1 MPKVAIKFHS
11 TTFLVTFLSFFY
23 ECTASFARKLLSL
36 HFKLNDMK
44 KVMAGALASMMVL
57 AMSGQQALW
66 GGGKSSPQVN
76 DDNTVTFSIK
86 APMAQRVEV
95 QLDYGVLWP
104 LERDTA
110 GVWTYTTGT
119 LAPDL
124 YLYNFVVDGV
134 KTLDPSNVYTMR
146 DVATVKNMFFVGGQ
160 ELLYQAQDVPH
171 GQVSAVWYDSPR
183 VGKSR
188 RMMVYTP
195 AGYDQGNQRYPVL
208 YLLHGSGGDETAWLH
223 QGQAAQ
229 VLDNLIASGQAVP
242 MIVVMPNGNVD
253 EQAAPG
259 SDQRGLVTPTFQH
272 KQWMEGSFESTFADI
287 MEYVE
292 RHYRT
297 INKQSGR
304 AIAGLSMGGFHSLY
318 ISANQPKDFGY
329 VGLFSAAIRP
339 MRGVQSPIY
348 DNLEQKLAEQF
359 RQGNKLYWVAIG
371 KDDFLYQA
379 NKEFLALL
387 ARLAPRYTYVESSG
401 GHEWRN
407 WRIYL
412 TQFVPLLFK

>member
-1 MPKVAIKFHS
+1 MLA
-11 TTFLVTFLSFFY
+11 
-23 ECTASFARKLLSL
+23 LL
-36 HFKLNDMK
+36 
-44 KVMAGALASMMVL
+44 ALTLLTVSA
-57 AMSGQQALW
+57 QQQLW
-66 GGGKSSPQVN
+66 GGAKGSPHVN
-76 DDNTVTFSIK
+76 SDNTVTFSIK
-86 APMAQRVEV
+86 APDAQRVSV

-110 GVWTYTTGT
+110 GVWTFTTGA

-134 KTLDPSNVYTMR
+134 KTLDPNNVYTMR
-146 DVATVKNMFFVGGQ
+146 DVATVKSMFFVNGGHPLVY
-160 ELLYQAQDVPH
+160 EAQDVPH
-171 GQVSAVWYDSPR
+171 GNVSAVWYDSPR
-183 VGKSR
+183 VGQKR

-195 AGYDQGNQRYPVL
+195 AGYDQGKQRYPVL

-259 SDQRGLVTPTFQH
+259 ADQRGLVTPTFAH
-272 KQWMEGSFESTFADI
+272 KQWMEGSFESSFVDI
-287 MEYVE
+287 MEYVD

-297 INKQSGR
+297 DKRQSRR
-304 AIAGLSMGGFHSLY
+304 AIAGLSMGGYHSLY

-339 MRGVQSPIY
+339 MKGVESPIY
-348 DNLEQKLAEQF
+348 DNLEQKLAVQF
-359 RQGNKLYWVAIG
+359 GQDLKLYWMAIG
-371 KDDFLYQA
+371 KDDFLYEPNRQYR
-379 NKEFLALL
+379 ELL
-387 ARLAPRYTYVESSG
+387 DRGGHRYTYVESTG

-407 WRIYL
+407 WRRYL
-412 TQFVPLLFK
+412 AQFVPLLFK

>member
-1 MPKVAIKFHS
+1 MLA
-11 TTFLVTFLSFFY
+11 
-23 ECTASFARKLLSL
+23 LL
-36 HFKLNDMK
+36 
-44 KVMAGALASMMVL
+44 ALTLLTVSA
-57 AMSGQQALW
+57 QQQLW
-66 GGGKSSPQVN
+66 GGANGSPHVN
-76 DDNTVTFSIK
+76 SDNTVTFSIK
-86 APMAQRVEV
+86 APDAQRVSV

-110 GVWTYTTGT
+110 GVWTFTTGA
-119 LAPDL
+119 LEPDL
-124 YLYNFVVDGV
+124 YLYNYVVDGV
-134 KTLDPSNVYTMR
+134 KTLDPENVYTMR
-146 DVATVKNMFFVGGQ
+146 DVATVKSMFFVNGGHPLVY
-160 ELLYQAQDVPH
+160 EAQDVPH
-171 GQVSAVWYDSPR
+171 GNVSAVWYDSPR
-183 VGKSR
+183 VGQKR

-195 AGYDQGNQRYPVL
+195 AGYDQGKQRYPVF

-259 SDQRGLVTPTFQH
+259 ADQRGLVTPTFAH

-287 MEYVE
+287 MEYVD

-297 INKQSGR
+297 DKRQSRR
-304 AIAGLSMGGFHSLY
+304 AIAGLSMGGYHSLY

-339 MRGVQSPIY
+339 MKGVESPIY
-348 DNLEQKLAEQF
+348 DNLEQKLAVQF
-359 RQGNKLYWVAIG
+359 GQDLKLYWMAIG
-371 KDDFLYQA
+371 KDDFLYEP
-379 NKEFLALL
+379 NRLYRELL
-387 ARLAPRYTYVESSG
+387 DRGGHRYTYVESTG

-407 WRIYL
+407 WRRYL
-412 TQFVPLLFK
+412 AQFVPLLFK

>member
-1 MPKVAIKFHS
+1 MKQKAILALMAVVAL
-11 TTFLVTFLSFFY
+11 TV
-23 ECTASFARKLLSL
+23 
-36 HFKLNDMK
+36 
-44 KVMAGALASMMVL
+44 GA
-57 AMSGQQALW
+57 QQALW

-76 DDNTVTFSIK
+76 DDNTVTFTLK
-86 APMAQRVEV
+86 APLAQRVEV

-183 VGKSR
+183 VGKPR

-272 KQWMEGSFESTFADI
+272 KQWMEGSFESSFSDI

-297 INKQSGR
+297 TGKQSGR

-318 ISANQPKDFGY
+318 ISANRPKDFGY

-371 KDDFLYQA
+371 KDDFLYQP
-379 NKEFLALL
+379 NKELRELL
-387 ARLAPRYTYVESSG
+387 DRAGHNYTYVESGG

-407 WRIYL
+407 WRHYL
-412 TQFVPLLFK
+412 AQFVPLLFK

>member
-1 MPKVAIKFHS
+1 MKQKAILAMTAAVAL
-11 TTFLVTFLSFFY
+11 T
-23 ECTASFARKLLSL
+23 
-36 HFKLNDMK
+36 
-44 KVMAGALASMMVL
+44 AGA
-57 AMSGQQALW
+57 QQALW
-66 GGGKSSPQVN
+66 GGDKGSPQVN
-76 DDNTVTFSIK
+76 DDNTVTFTLK
-86 APMAQRVEV
+86 APAAQRVEV

-110 GVWTYTTGT
+110 GVWTFTTGA

-134 KTLDPSNVYTMR
+134 KTLDPANVYTMR
-146 DVATVKNMFFVGGQ
+146 DVATVKSMFFVGGDR
-160 ELLYQAQDVPH
+160 LPYRAQDVAH
-171 GQVSAVWYDSPR
+171 GNVSAVWYDSPR

-188 RMMVYTP
+188 RMMIYTP
-195 AGYDQGNQRYPVL
+195 AGYEQGKGRYPVL

-229 VLDNLIASGQAVP
+229 VLDNLIASGKAVP

-272 KQWMEGSFESTFADI
+272 KQWMEGSFESSFSDI
-287 MEYVE
+287 MDYVE

-297 INKQSGR
+297 TGKQSGR
-304 AIAGLSMGGFHSLY
+304 AIAGLSMGGYHSLY
-318 ISANQPKDFGY
+318 ISANRPKDFGY

-348 DNLEQKLAEQF
+348 DNLEQKLTQQF
-359 RQGNKLYWVAIG
+359 AQGLKLYWIAIG
-371 KDDFLYQA
+371 KDDFLYEP
-379 NKEFLALL
+379 NRELRALL
-387 ARLAPRYTYVESSG
+387 DRQGHRYTYVETAG

-407 WRIYL
+407 WRDYL
-412 TQFVPLLFK
+412 TRFVPLLFK